1 MTAQD
6 AYGFNNSWVLKG
18 SYFVIGNVFES
29 INH

>member
-6 AYGFNNSWVLKG
+6 AYGFNNSWVFKG